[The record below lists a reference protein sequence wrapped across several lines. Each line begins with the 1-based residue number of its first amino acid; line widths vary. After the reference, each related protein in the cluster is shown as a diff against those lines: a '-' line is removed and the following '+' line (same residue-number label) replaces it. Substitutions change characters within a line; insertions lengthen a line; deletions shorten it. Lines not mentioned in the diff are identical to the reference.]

1 MDMEKI
7 GKFIAACRK
16 EKGFTQG
23 QLAEQLGV
31 TYKAVSK
38 WENGRNL
45 PDPSLYKPLCAAHG
59 ITLTEFFNGE
69 YIAKEEMIPKSDD
82 VICQIAES
90 SRESRIMQA
99 IAYDVMVAG
108 IAVIFLPIAGQFGN
122 YAAIATAAAGLGLFL
137 LGIAMRVTIWS
148 RSQNKKITNSGMGIC
163 SGLTVLFVA
172 LKLTGYID
180 WPWIWV
186 VAPLWI
192 GAGSVVLFLVLIL
205 IGFSIA
211 KKIKESRS

>member
-1 MDMEKI
+1 
-7 GKFIAACRK
+7 
-16 EKGFTQG
+16 
-23 QLAEQLGV
+23 
-31 TYKAVSK
+31 
-38 WENGRNL
+38 
-45 PDPSLYKPLCAAHG
+45 
-59 ITLTEFFNGE
+59 
-69 YIAKEEMIPKSDD
+69 
-82 VICQIAES
+82 
-90 SRESRIMQA
+90 
-99 IAYDVMVAG
+99 
-108 IAVIFLPIAGQFGN
+108 
-122 YAAIATAAAGLGLFL
+122 
-137 LGIAMRVTIWS
+137 
-148 RSQNKKITNSGMGIC
+148 MGIC